1 MKSIFTILIWIT
13 RQLWQFC
20 KYLLSENHNE
30 VPYKGRFLTKSE
42 QRRLLRSSFAGFVID
57 GKRKL
62 PLDKCFRHCVVI
74 GNSGSGKST
83 ICFIPTVLNLTNS
96 AVVLD
101 CSGEVFELTSGYLQS
116 KGFTI
121 KRVNLSDTLHSEQY
135 NLLSRIA
142 ETDTSKM
149 KRLAN
154 TLVETAFSKSDGR
167 DQFWNMSAA
176 NLIYVLIRII
186 KESTEAKFHNLAN
199 VRFLLNHLSSNP
211 QSATRKWVLQNAREH
226 AYTEFK
232 GCTSTEAKILDNIL
246 TTCRTALEKLADED
260 LARLT
265 CSDTLGDLYD
275 LLRKQK
281 TVLYLTVTESEI
293 PYYSFLLSLLLTDL
307 FSMAMRMPKVEDESI
322 FFLLDEF
329 THMKIPNFSTLITT
343 LRKRRV
349 GCLMCT
355 QSKSMFTHQYSRA
368 DAETIL
374 TGGCASFLYLPGQ
387 NNFQENEELSH
398 SLGKRLFS
406 HKGKEMVKPILMAD
420 EIFTLKDKGIFIHSG
435 NRPALVKLLPFYK
448 NPRLQNWTTL
458 PSVSYAEHHLPAL
471 EFLDLSGVMQE
482 VFSES

>member
-1 MKSIFTILIWIT
+1 MKIITSILKLTWKLL
-13 RQLWQFC
+13 LWLFSVSKKEQPF
-20 KYLLSENHNE
+20 
-30 VPYKGRFLTKSE
+30 KGRFMTSLE
-42 QRRLLRSSFAGFVID
+42 QRRMLKSSNEGFVID

-62 PLDKCFRHCVVI
+62 SLEKCYRHCVVI

-83 ICFIPTVLNLTNS
+83 ICFVPTVLNLTTS

-116 KGFTI
+116 QGFTI

-135 NLLSRIA
+135 NPMSRIQ
-142 ETDTSKM
+142 TTNTSAM
-149 KRLAN
+149 KRLAT

-176 NLIYVLIRII
+176 NLIYVLIRVL
-186 KESTEAKFHNLAN
+186 KESTAEKYHNLAN
-199 VRFLLNHLSSNP
+199 VRFLLNNLSSNSE
-211 QSATRKWVLQNAREH
+211 SATRKWVLENAHEH

-232 GCTSTEAKILDNIL
+232 GAVSTEAKILDNIL

-265 CSDTLGDLYD
+265 NQDTLGDLYQ
-275 LLRKQK
+275 LMRTEK

-307 FSMAMRMPKVEDESI
+307 FAMAMKMPKEEEYSLL
-322 FFLLDEF
+322 FLLDEF

-355 QSKSMFTHQYSRA
+355 QSKSMFTHQYSKV

-387 NNFQENEELSH
+387 NNFGENEELSQ
-398 SLGKRLFS
+398 SLGKKMIV
-406 HKGKEMVKPILMAD
+406 HDGKQMVKPVLAAD

-435 NRPALVKLLPFYK
+435 NRPALVKLMPYYK
-448 NPRLQNWTTL
+448 NPHLRNLTII
-458 PSVSYAEHHLPAL
+458 PPVSYAEHELPEL
-471 EFLDLSGVMQE
+471 VYLDLKVATAL
-482 VFSES
+482 SEA

>member
-1 MKSIFTILIWIT
+1 MKSILQFTWRVVQWL
-13 RQLWQFC
+13 F
-20 KYLLSENHNE
+20 SEQKKE
-30 VPYKGRFLTKSE
+30 PPFKGRFMTHLE
-42 QRRLLRSSFAGFVID
+42 QQKLLRRSNEGFVID

-83 ICFIPTVLNLTNS
+83 ICFVPTVLNLTTS

-101 CSGEVFELTSGYLQS
+101 CSGEVFELTSGYLASQ
-116 KGFTI
+116 GFTI

-135 NLLSRIA
+135 NPMSRI
-142 ETDTSKM
+142 EMTDTSSM
-149 KRLAN
+149 KRLAT

-186 KESTEAKFHNLAN
+186 KESTPEQYHNLAN
-199 VRFLLNHLSSNP
+199 VRCLLNNLSSNSE
-211 QSATRKWVLQNAREH
+211 SATRKWVLENAHEY

-232 GCTSTEAKILDNIL
+232 GAVSTEAKILDNIL

-265 CSDTLGDLYD
+265 NQDTLGDLYE
-275 LLRKQK
+275 LMRKNK
-281 TVLYLTVTESEI
+281 TVLYLTVMESEI
-293 PYYSFLLSLLLTDL
+293 TYYSFLLSLLLTDL
-307 FSMAMRMPKVEDESI
+307 FSMAMKMPKEEDYSLL
-322 FFLLDEF
+322 FLLDEF

-355 QSKSMFTHQYSRA
+355 QSKSMFTHQYSKV

-387 NNFQENEELSH
+387 NNFGENEELSQ
-398 SLGKRLFS
+398 SLGKKVIL
-406 HKGKEMVKPILMAD
+406 HDGKPLVKPVLTAD
-420 EIFTLKDKGIFIHSG
+420 EIFTLKNKGIFIHSG
-435 NRPALVKLLPFYK
+435 NRPALLKLTPFYK
-448 NPRLQNWTTL
+448 NPRLEHLTL
-458 PSVSYAEHHLPAL
+458 LPPVSYAEHQLPDL
-471 EFLDLSGVMQE
+471 EYLDLKVATA
-482 VFSES
+482 FSET